1 MRNKLLIIVG
11 VIVVLFV
18 GLVVINNVKNDEKTV
33 SGDNPYGD
41 KKLKQETIDQ
51 LDDPLYQNII
61 LHTEL
66 ERAIKNKDQLDY
78 TIYQNIILT
87 KELERALKNKEDMTV
102 YFFSPTCIHCINA
115 TPVVVPLVEELDIDM
130 KKLNTLE
137 YEEALS
143 EFNIQGT
150 PTIIH
155 YENGE
160 EVTRFEGAAEEEQ
173 YREFF
178 EENVLEQ

>member
-61 LHTEL
+61 LPT
-66 ERAIKNKDQLDY
+66 
-78 TIYQNIILT
+78 
-87 KELERALKNKEDMTV
+87 ELERALKNKEDMTV

-150 PTIIH
+150 QTIIH
-155 YENGE
+155 YENSEGE
-160 EVTRFEGAAEEEQ
+160 TRFEGATEEEQ
-173 YREFF
+173 YRE
-178 EENVLEQ
+178 VLKKRCQNSKKNK

>member
-1 MRNKLLIIVG
+1 MIIIIG

-18 GLVVINNVKNDEKTV
+18 GLIVINNVKNDNKTT

-41 KKLKQETIDQ
+41 KALKQETIDQ

-61 LHTEL
+61 IPTDLD
-66 ERAIKNKDQLDY
+66 RAI
-78 TIYQNIILT
+78 
-87 KELERALKNKEDMTV
+87 KNKEDMTV
-102 YFFSPTCIHCINA
+102 YFYSPTCIHCINS
-115 TPVVVPLVEELDIDM
+115 TPIVVPLVDELDIDM

-137 YEEALS
+137 YEDAMS
-143 EFNIQGT
+143 DFGIVGT

-160 EVTRFEGAAEEEQ
+160 EVTRFEGAAEEPQ
-173 YREFF
+173 YREYF
-178 EENVLEQ
+178 EENVLN

>member
-18 GLVVINNVKNDEKTV
+18 GLVVI
-33 SGDNPYGD
+33 
-41 KKLKQETIDQ
+41 KKVKQETIDQ

-61 LHTEL
+61 LPT
-66 ERAIKNKDQLDY
+66 
-78 TIYQNIILT
+78 
-87 KELERALKNKEDMTV
+87 ELERALKNKEDMTV

-143 EFNIQGT
+143 EFNIQ
-150 PTIIH
+150 
-155 YENGE
+155 
-160 EVTRFEGAAEEEQ
+160 
-173 YREFF
+173 
-178 EENVLEQ
+178 

>member
-18 GLVVINNVKNDEKTV
+18 GLVVINNVKNDGKTV

-61 LHTEL
+61 LPT
-66 ERAIKNKDQLDY
+66 
-78 TIYQNIILT
+78 
-87 KELERALKNKEDMTV
+87 ELERALKNKEDMTV
-102 YFFSPTCIHCINA
+102 YFFSPTSIHCINA

-160 EVTRFEGAAEEEQ
+160 EVTRFEGAAEKNSIESSLKKM
-173 YREFF
+173 FW
-178 EENVLEQ
+178 NSKINK

>member
-1 MRNKLLIIVG
+1 MRNKLLIIVEII
-11 VIVVLFV
+11 IVTFV
-18 GLVVINNVKNDEKTV
+18 GLVVINNVKNDGKTV
-33 SGDNPYGD
+33 LDDNPCGD
-41 KKLKQETIDQ
+41 KKLKQETIHQTDE
-51 LDDPLYQNII
+51 PLYQNII
-61 LHTEL
+61 SPTDLARPL
-66 ERAIKNKDQLDY
+66 KNKDE
-78 TIYQNIILT
+78 I
-87 KELERALKNKEDMTV
+87 TV
-102 YFFSPTCIHCINA
+102 YSFSPTCIHCINA

-178 EENVLEQ
+178 EENVL

>member
-1 MRNKLLIIVG
+1 
-11 VIVVLFV
+11 
-18 GLVVINNVKNDEKTV
+18 
-33 SGDNPYGD
+33 YGD

-61 LHTEL
+61 LPT
-66 ERAIKNKDQLDY
+66 
-78 TIYQNIILT
+78 
-87 KELERALKNKEDMTV
+87 ELERALKNKEDMTV
-102 YFFSPTCIHCINA
+102 YFFSTTCIHCINES
-115 TPVVVPLVEELDIDM
+115 PVVVPLVEELDIDM
-130 KKLNTLE
+130 KKLKRLE
-137 YEEALS
+137 YEIRFNKFNKETSLIEHLIEELENNNKKLNTIENEEALN
-143 EFNIQGT
+143 EFNIQRT

-178 EENVLEQ
+178 EKNVLEQ